1 MDQSSSYR
9 AIAFRSN
16 QTKEHKM
23 KTDKTI
29 LESKLERLEK
39 RRRQAIKEKD
49 NLLALDLELRIERT
63 KAKIEKL

>member
-1 MDQSSSYR
+1 
-9 AIAFRSN
+9 
-16 QTKEHKM
+16 M
-23 KTDKTI
+23 KTKKSI